1 MQLTTGEE
9 DEEAKEE
16 EQLSGEY
23 SGVDVSVNEQMGSS
37 KEEVETQEEAKIE
50 GAKDSSQ
57 DNAESVPAQPSQEEV
72 VAESEELKGHSQD
85 EV

>member
-9 DEEAKEE
+9 DEEAKEEE

-23 SGVDVSVNEQMGSS
+23 SGVDVSVNEQMGS
-37 KEEVETQEEAKIE
+37 KEVETQEEAKIE

-57 DNAESVPAQPSQEEV
+57 DNAESVPVQPSQEEV